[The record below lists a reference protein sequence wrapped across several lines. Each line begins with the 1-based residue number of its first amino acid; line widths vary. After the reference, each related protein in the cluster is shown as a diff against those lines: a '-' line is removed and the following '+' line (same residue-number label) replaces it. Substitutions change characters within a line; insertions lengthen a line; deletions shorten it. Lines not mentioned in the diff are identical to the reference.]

1 MATNGTPE
9 QSNDA
14 PQGGQPSG
22 GGGFTLSGKTLIISV
37 AALLVVV
44 VGCNES
50 YGDDS
55 GSSQSSAS
63 RSEWIDDCTQVVIR
77 RNTQTTFGGGWRPDE
92 REQNEAETVELCEC
106 QHDYLTEY
114 WGPDPPLISAPL
126 DTGTDPISHSE
137 WLAMDE
143 DQLDKR
149 KAQQREAYDRNREF
163 MKMYGHAVSYCPTP
177 SWLFR

>member
-1 MATNGTPE
+1 MAANGAPE
-9 QSNDA
+9 QSNGA
-14 PQGGQPSG
+14 HQGVLSAAGE
-22 GGGFTLSGKTLIISV
+22 FTKSGKLLIISAV
-37 AALLVVV
+37 ALLVVV
-44 VGCNES
+44 TVGCNGS

-77 RNTQTTFGGGWRPDE
+77 RNTQTTFGGWRPDE

-126 DTGTDPISHSE
+126 DTGTDPVSHSE

-149 KAQQREAYDRNREF
+149 KAQQREAYDRNMEF

-177 SWLFR
+177 SWHLR